1 MKISTLDI
9 WATEDFHGNFITSKL
24 LFINTF
30 DFSSHPTAFFH
41 TLFEIMALVPVE
53 PDLQTLFLPI
63 LATQRELT
71 RANEIL
77 CQLDDLS
84 DYTEDVQLIAATNHL
99 HQIRRQMQQV
109 CSILRLRMA
118 IQMVQLAR
126 YFRQHFQRQ
135 YRIPMMTLDFR

>member
-1 MKISTLDI
+1 
-9 WATEDFHGNFITSKL
+9 
-24 LFINTF
+24 
-30 DFSSHPTAFFH
+30 
-41 TLFEIMALVPVE
+41 MALVPVE

-77 CQLDDLS
+77 CQVDDLS

-99 HQIRRQMQQV
+99 QQIRRQMQQV

-126 YFRQHFQRQ
+126 YFRQHFRRQ